1 MRTLVDCLLGAIFFA
16 LLILFQ
22 SAQDDQRARI
32 EQARLEGVTHGAKV
46 ASLKC
51 GTVAGYINTGAVK

>member
-16 LLILFQ
+16 LLLLFQ
-22 SAQDDQRARI
+22 SAQDDSRARI
-32 EQARLEGVTHGAKV
+32 EQARLEGVTHGSKMAT
-46 ASLKC
+46 LKC

>member
-16 LLILFQ
+16 LLLLFQ
-22 SAQDDQRARI
+22 SVQDDQRAKI
-32 EQARLEGVTHGAKV
+32 EAARLEGVTHGAKV

-51 GTVAGYINTGAVK
+51 GTVAGYINVGQK

>member
-1 MRTLVDCLLGAIFFA
+1 MRTLIDCLLGAIFFA
-16 LLILFQ
+16 LLLLFQ

-46 ASLKC
+46 ATLKC